1 MKMKLKFTAPLD
13 WPHEGGVLHFDDKQ
27 EVETKDELL
36 IRIAIQEG
44 WAVEVKAAPARDL
57 TE

>member
-1 MKMKLKFTAPLD
+1 MKLRFTAPLD

-27 EVETKDELL
+27 EINTKDELL
-36 IRIAIQEG
+36 IKICLQEG

>member
-1 MKMKLKFTAPLD
+1 MKMKLRFTAPLD

-27 EVETKDELL
+27 EVDTKDELL
-36 IRIAIQEG
+36 IRICLQEG
-44 WAVEVKAAPARDL
+44 WAVEVKAPSRKDL